1 MITDKGQEWLKKGQE
16 WLEKAL
22 GLGKGETPF
31 PWQMELLRRFCQGE
45 HVSSLDIPT
54 GLGKTSV
61 MAIWLVARAL
71 KAKNLPRR
79 LVYVVDRRA
88 VVDQATEVAESLR
101 KWVAENE
108 CVACA
113 LGLNGRSLP
122 ISTLRGQ
129 YVDNREWLEDPSSPA
144 IIVGTV
150 DMVGSRLL
158 FSGYGV
164 SRRMRP
170 YHAGLL
176 GVDTLVVLDESH
188 LVPPFEHL
196 LRAIETDSELQARDT
211 QCQSMI
217 PRLRLLTLSAT
228 GRTQINNTTQ
238 ADATI
243 RLTDGDYKHPVV
255 EKRLKARKVLRLCYL
270 SEQTKLQDK
279 LAEEAWKLAGNG
291 EKAVRILVYAD
302 SREVARK
309 AKEAVEKLA
318 KGNKKQGKPEVKIE
332 TELFVGGRRVLEREG
347 AKKRLEELGFL
358 AGSKVERTCPVFL
371 FATSAG
377 EVGVELDADHMVC
390 DLVAWERMVQR
401 LGRVNR
407 RGDGDGRIIVVVEEG
422 LLSEVELR
430 EAKDRG
436 DKLSEKQKEILKLFD
451 KRRDANAA
459 GEKLKD
465 SDAKKLKNYEA
476 QVAQYRALL
485 EVAREGGSLSPKSLL
500 KLRECQPLASAFRM
514 ATTPEPLRPALTR
527 PLVDA
532 WAMTSLEKHTGRP
545 DDIQP
550 WLRGW
555 IEDDPPQ
562 TRVVWRK
569 YLPVRTEGRPPSRK
583 EIEAFFEAAP
593 PHLSEILETETYRV
607 VDWITARAKY
617 VRKEQKQEQE
627 QGQENNNVPPLRNED
642 VVAFA
647 LGPDGG
653 LREYFTL
660 AKLVSLKE
668 KGDKEEKSEKE
679 KKDEKKKFFGRL
691 AGATLILDARLGGLK
706 DGLLDDKEST
716 LPQTADDDKNWP
728 GGDVIGFRIRSIEAS
743 TVVQRDRDWRERFR
757 FAAALTWEGEATRWL
772 IVQKRRGDAA
782 TEEDR
787 SVTNPQLLDEHQK
800 WTEARARR
808 LATALGLD
816 DKLANVLTL
825 AACFHDEG
833 KRAKRWQQAF
843 HAPGDGGVYAKTE
856 GPINYQLL
864 DGYRHELGSLLRIGN
879 NEQIQKLFQKLSEED
894 RDLVLHLITA
904 HHGFARPVIG
914 TRGCED
920 APPSALEEK
929 AAEIA
934 LRFARLQARW
944 GPWGLAWLE
953 ALLRAADQ
961 QASRDNDAQDA
972 AQRGA

>member
-1 MITDKGQEWLKKGQE
+1 MITDKGQEWLKK
-16 WLEKAL
+16 AL
-22 GLGKGETPF
+22 GLGEGETPF

-808 LATALGLD
+808 LAKALGLD

-934 LRFARLQARW
+934 LRFARLQNRW

-972 AQRGA
+972 AQGGA